1 MDTPEDS
8 IEDPKPS
15 KNLEKLHAQNP
26 SLLDEL
32 PSQGQSNQSLE
43 SKHKEPEG
51 NLVNCQQKLDD
62 AQRREIEFS
71 MAIEELSIERDYLKS
86 EFLGFKGRVRE
97 REEETLRVIDGGR
110 REKGCL
116 EEEIYE
122 GIREREDLVSKIDMG
137 IGENERLLKE
147 IDGLKQRNEDLEE
160 NLRRCLGV
168 LGSIKES
175 LMRVSKG
182 LFEELGNGSDHGC
195 EYMEQEGLNLEGQ
208 SDEFMEGLNFV
219 WKIVKRVE
227 EEFGDNESYKRRDE
241 QLKESLSRDLGVLG
255 SMKVHLIRV
264 SEALDEK
271 KREIGI
277 DDEHE
282 EMEEEVLTF
291 EETSEQLKE
300 MKSLSVGLDFVLKI
314 VKSVEQ
320 KLNDFQSK
328 VMKEKRELESS
339 IVSLTEENRDVNT
352 LLRIAL
358 VEKEAVEKSL
368 NKLKGN
374 NEQKRVALL
383 QYAERGLQR
392 VGFGFI
398 MGGGGAAT
406 EQHEQQKKD
415 NEQVSENAASGASN
429 ASDAGS
435 ECEEEVVSL
444 ASTVEKMMKN
454 LRLEITQLRKALE
467 ESRSDA
473 ERLQCLAEKQAQQ
486 ITEQVLYIK
495 ELEYQENLLS
505 QNVEELLIKI
515 KTTEEDV
522 ERWKEAC
529 ELEVQAGKHAVE
541 ERDKLVEILKRELEK
556 TRAAL
561 EVSNSKLKLKEEL
574 ADAAMAAQ
582 SAAERSLQ
590 LADTRTAVLHQRI
603 EELTRQL
610 EDAESRETNTRRKF
624 RRICWPWEALKMA
637 NPTRRVLP
645 EMQALVYHK
654 E

>member
-8 IEDPKPS
+8 IEDPKTS

-26 SLLDEL
+26 SLLDAL
-32 PSQGQSNQSLE
+32 QSQGQSNQSLE
-43 SKHKEPEG
+43 SKHKEAEG
-51 NLVNCQQKLDD
+51 NLVTCQQKLDD
-62 AQRREIEFS
+62 AHKREIEFS

-86 EFLGFKGRVRE
+86 EFLGFKGRLRE
-97 REEETLRVIDGGR
+97 REEETLGVIDGEGS
-110 REKGCL
+110 EKGYL

-122 GIREREDLVSKIDMG
+122 GIREREDLVSKIDVG
-137 IGENERLLKE
+137 IGENERLLKDIE
-147 IDGLKQRNEDLEE
+147 GLKQRNEELEE
-160 NLRRCLGV
+160 NLRRGLGV
-168 LGSIKES
+168 LGSIKEA

-195 EYMEQEGLNLEGQ
+195 EYLEQGLNLEGK
-208 SDEFMEGLNFV
+208 SDEFVEGLNFV

-227 EEFGDNESYKRRDE
+227 EELGDNESYKRKDE

-255 SMKVHLIRV
+255 SIKVHLIRV

-277 DDEHE
+277 NDEHE
-282 EMEEEVLTF
+282 KMEEEVLNF
-291 EETSEQLKE
+291 EEISEQLKE

-314 VKSVEQ
+314 VKSVEE
-320 KLNDFQSK
+320 KLNDFQNK

-398 MGGGGAAT
+398 MGGGGGAAT
-406 EQHEQQKKD
+406 EQSQQQKKD
-415 NEQVSENAASGASN
+415 NEQVSENTASSASN

-435 ECEEEVVSL
+435 ECEEEVSL

-495 ELEYQENLLS
+495 ELEYQESLLS
-505 QNVEELLIKI
+505 QNVEELLINI
-515 KTTEEDV
+515 KTTEDNV

-529 ELEVQAGKHAVE
+529 ELEVQAAKHAIE

-582 SAAERSLQ
+582 SAAERSLR
-590 LADTRTAVLHQRI
+590 LADSRTAVLHRRI

-610 EDAESRETNTRRKF
+610 EEAESRETNTRRKF